1 MHAGTSAPRIDPS
14 PTVAARRWTRAA
26 FAVATLVAVAAA
38 LPAVR
43 AAEHRNRPVSSPD
56 APAAIGPYSAAIV
69 VPPGRMVFLSGQ
81 LPLDPATGQ
90 IVAGDITVM
99 THRVMQ
105 NLGAV
110 LAAAGGGFDDVVKCT
125 IYTIDLSEFA
135 AINAAYGSYF
145 GEAPP
150 ARATVQVAALP
161 RGGRVEIE
169 CIAVLP

>member
-1 MHAGTSAPRIDPS
+1 MFGARKEARSYRRIAAVV
-14 PTVAARRWTRAA
+14 VAALAVALGA
-26 FAVATLVAVAAA
+26 FAGAEAAG
-38 LPAVR
+38 R
-43 AAEHRNRPVSSPD
+43 RNQAISSPD
-56 APAAIGPYSAAIV
+56 APAAIGPYSAAIR

-90 IVAGDITVM
+90 IVQGDITVM

-110 LAAAGGGFDDVVKCT
+110 LMAAGGDYDDMVKCT
-125 IYTIDLSEFA
+125 IFVTDLANFA

-145 GEAPP
+145 GCTSTGCEPGATPP

-161 RGGRVEIE
+161 RAAPVEIE

>member
-1 MHAGTSAPRIDPS
+1 MYGSVSAAGSHRRIA
-14 PTVAARRWTRAA
+14 VAAIAAVMALGA
-26 FAVATLVAVAAA
+26 FAVAG
-38 LPAVR
+38 
-43 AAEHRNRPVSSPD
+43 AAEHRNRAVSSPD
-56 APAAIGPYSAAIV
+56 APAAIGPYSAAIL

-90 IVAGDITVM
+90 IITGDITAM

-110 LAAAGGGFDDVVKCT
+110 LSAAGGGYDDMVKCT
-125 IYTIDLSEFA
+125 IYVTDLANFA

-145 GEAPP
+145 GCTATACLPGATPP

-161 RGGRVEIE
+161 RAAPVEIE
-169 CIAVLP
+169 CLAILP